1 MYEKVKEAIIRL
13 QDAMKTEGVDSTK
26 GLPEEL
32 FIFST
37 TLVPIVNIDLF
48 VINEKGQLLLTWR
61 DDIYHGKG
69 WHIPGGCVR
78 MRERLET
85 RVIKTAEKE
94 LGVPID
100 YNSDPI
106 AVREII
112 EPEIRP
118 GLSNQ
123 LERCH
128 NVSFLYECAVK
139 PGYIVPE
146 VADGVKLRWFDSLP
160 DDLLKVHIDLY
171 GDIIENYFN
180 RKLEEQEND

>member
-1 MYEKVKEAIIRL
+1 MYEKVSEEILRL
-13 QDAMKTEGVDSTK
+13 QAVMKEEGVDPTK

-32 FIFST
+32 FIFAT

-48 VINEKGQLLLTWR
+48 VTNEKRQLLLAWR
-61 DDIYHGKG
+61 DDIYNGKG

-78 MRERLET
+78 LREHLET

-94 LGVPID
+94 LGVPIEYD
-100 YNSDPI
+100 MNPL
-106 AVREII
+106 AVREIM
-112 EPEIRP
+112 EPDIRP

-128 NVSFLYECAVK
+128 NISFLYQCSVK
-139 PGYIVPE
+139 QGYTVPE
-146 VADGVKLRWFDSLP
+146 MMDGVELKWFDSLP
-160 DDLLKVHIDLY
+160 DDLLKVHIELY

-180 RKLEEQEND
+180 GGEIK

>member
-1 MYEKVKEAIIRL
+1 MYEKVKAAIQQL
-13 QDAMKTEGVDSTK
+13 QEAMKIEGVDPTE

-37 TLVPIVNIDLF
+37 TLAPIVNIDLF
-48 VINEKGQLLLTWR
+48 ITNENHEILLAWR

-78 MRERLET
+78 LRERLET
-85 RVIKTAEKE
+85 RVIKTDEKE

-100 YNSDPI
+100 YNPDPI
-106 AVREII
+106 AVREIM

-118 GLSNQ
+118 LLSNQ

-128 NVSFLYECAVK
+128 NVSFLYEGSVK
-139 PGYIVPE
+139 AGYAVPE
-146 VADGVKLRWFDSLP
+146 IVDGVELRWFDSLP

-171 GDIIENYFN
+171 GDIIQNYF
-180 RKLEEQEND
+180 KHGGTKK